1 MNQKQDD
8 TRLNV
13 EARTAQKTE
22 EKSKKKKYSKP
33 ALLYQAP
40 LEAMAAVCTG
50 QFGKASGI
58 CAVANS

>member
-1 MNQKQDD
+1 MNQELKD
-8 TRLNV
+8 TRV
-13 EARTAQKTE
+13 AAQSEAAQKTE
-22 EKSKKKKYSKP
+22 EKRKKKYSKP

>member
-1 MNQKQDD
+1 MNQELKD
-8 TRLNV
+8 TRV
-13 EARTAQKTE
+13 TVQSRTAQKTE
-22 EKSKKKKYSKP
+22 EKRKKKYSKP

-50 QFGKASGI
+50 QFGKTSGL